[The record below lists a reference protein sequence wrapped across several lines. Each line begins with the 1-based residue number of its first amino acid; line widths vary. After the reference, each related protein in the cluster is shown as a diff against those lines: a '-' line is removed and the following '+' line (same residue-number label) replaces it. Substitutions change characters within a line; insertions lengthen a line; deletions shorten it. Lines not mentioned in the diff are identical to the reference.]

1 MDKKSRRHGRSGL
14 TYENKKR
21 KMEKLYNSN
30 NNIQKK
36 YKSLDE
42 FINLLKKPSPSRK

>member
-1 MDKKSRRHGRSGL
+1 MEKTKHRHGRSGR

-21 KMEKLYNSN
+21 KMKQLYESN
-30 NNIQKK
+30 DNIQKK

-42 FINLLKKPSPSRK
+42 FIALLKKPSPAR